1 MSECRIRAASDE
13 GIHLLQLEGDV
24 RLTMCTALDE
34 YCDRIFTDPAFV
46 SVTVDVTKASGLDST
61 VLGMLAKLAIRAAER
76 FGFKPALYSVN
87 AGIDRLLATMGF
99 AQLFDLRSGCCEE
112 GIETAELPASA
123 VTEDGIRK
131 NVIEA
136 HRTLMAMSQD
146 NKAAFEALVK
156 TLESS

>member
-1 MSECRIRAASDE
+1 
-13 GIHLLQLEGDV
+13 
-24 RLTMCTALDE
+24 
-34 YCDRIFTDPAFV
+34 
-46 SVTVDVTKASGLDST
+46 
-61 VLGMLAKLAIRAAER
+61 
-76 FGFKPALYSVN
+76 
-87 AGIDRLLATMGF
+87 MGF

-146 NKAAFEALVK
+146 NKVAFEALVK